1 MSTSLIKID
10 QNISDAIETI
20 NTSSGVIQQVGAIEI
35 KMVGNYAYWR
45 PVASGTINF
54 IPFA

>member
-10 QNISDAIETI
+10 QNISDTVETI